1 MINRSLSPYTHEV
14 IAIGKESFDVEKDSS
29 LYRMLTELED
39 RFSKISN
46 STSLK
51 KIGFSIYEKLFA
63 ESLMNLNAIYKDSF
77 KNSSKLKYPHY
88 LPYTLVNSQNTLDER
103 FCRLKF
109 QESVLKLCIN
119 FIALYKKVDVNEDSN
134 LLEEYQS
141 LCEKIYEECFLNL
154 VNREE
159 LGLKLDLY
167 NWLIVNNFQSK
178 PRPNY
183 SFLDD
188 LKESNNL
195 SKDLAEHFT
204 THGSYIVSK
213 IIESVV
219 IADYD
224 REDFRG
230 DKYTESLNNIN
241 MPNPLN
247 DKYAELAMQ
256 VDNIVKILR

>member
-1 MINRSLSPYTHEV
+1 MSNRSLSPCTHEV
-14 IAIGKESFDVEKDSS
+14 ISIGKESFDVEKGSS

-39 RFSKISN
+39 SFSKISSN
-46 STSLK
+46 TSLK
-51 KIGFSIYEKLFA
+51 RIGFSVYERLFEA
-63 ESLMNLNAIYKDSF
+63 SLLNLNTIYNDSY
-77 KNSSKLKYPHY
+77 KNTKKLKYPCN
-88 LPYTLVNSQNTLDER
+88 LIYTFADNRNILDDR

-109 QESVLKLCIN
+109 QESILKMSIN
-119 FIALYKKVDVNEDSN
+119 FVALYKKVVINEDSN
-134 LLEEYQS
+134 LLEEYQF
-141 LCEKIYEECFLNL
+141 LCKKIYEDCFLNL

-159 LGLKLDLY
+159 LGLNLDLY
-167 NWLIVNNFQSK
+167 KWLIDNKFQSK

-183 SFLDD
+183 SFPDD

-204 THGSYIVSK
+204 THGSYIVNK

-219 IADYD
+219 ITGYE
-224 REDFRG
+224 REDLRG
-230 DKYTESLNNIN
+230 DKYKKYLN

-256 VDNIVKILR
+256 VDNLVKSLRYV